1 MTTATSVTP
10 PSTPSAQES
19 AAQSISADALW
30 PRIFLL
36 VVMLA
41 AIVLGL
47 APLSVSPPVVPATA
61 PAADFSAERALRD
74 LAVVAATPHPIG
86 SPANAAVRDYLIGQI
101 RALGL
106 EPEVQ
111 EATIAR
117 ADPSGARAQVVK
129 TENILVRLPG
139 TASTG
144 AVLVSGH
151 YDSVPTSPGAADCA
165 GCAATTLE
173 TLRALQAG
181 PPLKNDVIFL
191 FTDGEE
197 IGVRGAA
204 AFVEQH
210 PWAEDVAVA
219 LIFEG
224 YGTGGAAM
232 IYVTSPESGEI
243 LGQAVAAMPHPL
255 ASSFLNDLMWTLA
268 RNTGSDLD
276 AFVAGGHAGL
286 SFIHLSLAGATA
298 YHTAADSLA
307 NLDPRSLQHHGEHAV
322 AVVRHFGDLPLDTL
336 AQAPNAVDFAVAP
349 YVMVRYGGQW
359 ALPLA
364 ILAALAWVGVVVV
377 GLRRHALHVGG
388 LLLGIVLFLVSLL
401 ASVVV
406 VTLAWWL
413 LRLAEPRLHM
423 YTVGGWYAGPLYLL
437 AFLALTLAVVAA
449 LYNLARRR
457 FALADLAVG
466 TLAWWVLLA
475 PLTALNL
482 AGFSYLFAW
491 PLLAASLVLGW
502 FFLWPQPARRA
513 WPRALAL
520 AAGAA
525 VTLVLTVPA
534 IYFLAVYWGRIE
546 AMAGVPFAALP
557 VPFAVLTMGAL
568 LPQLDFLAPVRRW
581 PVPVGAL
588 ATCVVLL
595 GLAFFVPGYSL
606 ARPKLNTVAYLL
618 NADTGQARWV
628 TVNDSRNGRGTRAQL
643 DEWTSQF
650 FPNGATETQLDPWRG
665 FMPPEQFPALEGPAP
680 AVELPH
686 STVTVAA
693 ESVTPAGR
701 LLRLDIAPPPDVH
714 DSILWLAAAGPL
726 QLRGLAGTEMQTP
739 AAADGKLRVDLAGR
753 PAGPI
758 VLDVLAPAGEPV
770 RLRVE
775 DRLLGLPAL
784 PGVEMRPRSAWMA
797 PAPFNYFSDS
807 TIVERTWT
815 FAPSSAG
822 E

>member
-1 MTTATSVTP
+1 M
-10 PSTPSAQES
+10 
-19 AAQSISADALW
+19 
-30 PRIFLL
+30 
-36 VVMLA
+36 
-41 AIVLGL
+41 
-47 APLSVSPPVVPATA
+47 
-61 PAADFSAERALRD
+61 
-74 LAVVAATPHPIG
+74 
-86 SPANAAVRDYLIGQI
+86 AVRDHLVAQI
-101 RALGL
+101 RGLGL

-111 EATIAR
+111 ETTIAR
-117 ADPSGARAQVVK
+117 AEPTGDRAQVVK

-139 TASTG
+139 SASTG

-151 YDSVPTSPGAADCA
+151 YDSVPTSAGAADCA
-165 GCAATTLE
+165 GCAVTTLE
-173 TLRALQAG
+173 ALRALQAG
-181 PPLKNDVIFL
+181 PPLRNDVIFL

-197 IGVRGAA
+197 IGVRGAQ

-210 PWAEDVAVA
+210 PWAKDVALA
-219 LIFEG
+219 LVFEG
-224 YGTGGAAM
+224 YGPQGAAM
-232 IYVTSPESGEI
+232 IYVTSPESGAI
-243 LGQAVAAMPHPL
+243 LGQAVAAAPHPL
-255 ASSFLNDLMWTLA
+255 AYSFINDLMWTLA

-276 AFVAGGHAGL
+276 AFVAGDHAGL
-286 SFIHLSLAGATA
+286 GFIHLSLAGAPA
-298 YHTAADSLA
+298 YHTQADSAA

-322 AVVRHFGDLPLDTL
+322 AVVRHFGGLPLDTL
-336 AQAPNAVDFAVAP
+336 AKAPNAVDFAVAP
-349 YVMVRYGGQW
+349 YVVARYGGQW

-364 ILAALAWVGVVVV
+364 LLAALLWLGVVIA
-377 GLRRHALHVGG
+377 GLRRRALHVGG

-401 ASVVV
+401 ASLAA

-413 LRLAEPRLHM
+413 LRLADLRLHM

-437 AFLALTLAVVAA
+437 AFLALTLAVVVA

-457 FALADLAVG
+457 CALADLAVG

-491 PLLAASLVLGW
+491 PLLAAALVLGW
-502 FFLWPQPARRA
+502 CFLWPRPASQA

-557 VPFAVLTMGAL
+557 VPFAVLAMGAL

-581 PVPVGAL
+581 VAPVGAL
-588 ATCVVLL
+588 AACAVLL
-595 GLAFFVPGYSL
+595 GLAFFVPGYSP
-606 ARPKLNTVAYLL
+606 AQPKLNTVAYLL

-628 TVNDSRNGRGTRAQL
+628 TVNDSRNGRGTQAQL

-650 FPNGATETQLDPWRG
+650 FPAGATETELDPWRG
-665 FMPPEQFPALEGPAP
+665 NLLPQQFPALTGPAP
-680 AVELPH
+680 AVDVPH
-686 STVTVAA
+686 SAVTVA
-693 ESVTPAGR
+693 EDSVTPAGR
-701 LLRLDIAPPPDVH
+701 LLRLEVVLPPDVH
-714 DSILWLAAAGPL
+714 DSILTLEAAGPL
-726 QLRGLAGTEMQTP
+726 QLRALAGTEMETP

-753 PAGPI
+753 PAGSI

-784 PGVEMRPRSAWMA
+784 PGVEIRPRPAWMA

-815 FAPSSAG
+815 FAPSG
-822 E
+822 TGG

>member
-1 MTTATSVTP
+1 MSITTSV
-10 PSTPSAQES
+10 TPSAQEYV
-19 AAQSISADALW
+19 AQAIPGSALW
-30 PRIFLL
+30 PRVFLL
-36 VVMLA
+36 AAMLA

-47 APLSVSPPVVPATA
+47 APLFVSPAVVPATA
-61 PAADFSAERALRD
+61 PAADFSAARALQD
-74 LAVVAATPHPIG
+74 LAVIAATPHPIG
-86 SPANAAVRDYLIGQI
+86 SPANKAVRDYLIAQI

-139 TASTG
+139 SANTG

-151 YDSVPTSPGAADCA
+151 YDSVPISPGAADCA

-173 TLRALQAG
+173 ALRAVQAG
-181 PPLKNDVIFL
+181 PPLQNDVIFL

-197 IGVRGAA
+197 IGVRGAE

-210 PWAEDVAVA
+210 PWAKDVAVA
-219 LIFEG
+219 LVFEG
-224 YGTGGAAM
+224 YGTQGAAM
-232 IYVTSPESGEI
+232 IYVSSPESGEI

-276 AFVAGGHAGL
+276 AFVAGGHAGI

-322 AVVRHFGDLPLDTL
+322 AVVRHFGALPLDTL
-336 AQAPNAVDFAVAP
+336 AQAPNAVAFAVAP
-349 YVMVRYGGQW
+349 YVVARYGGQW

-364 ILAALAWVGVVVV
+364 LLAALAWLGVVIV
-377 GLRRHALHVGG
+377 GLRRRALHVGG

-401 ASVVV
+401 ASLFV
-406 VTLAWWL
+406 VTLTWWL
-413 LRLAEPRLHM
+413 LRLADPRLHM

-457 FALADLAVG
+457 CTLADLAVG
-466 TLAWWVLLA
+466 ALAWWVLLA
-475 PLTALNL
+475 LLTAMNL
-482 AGFSYLFAW
+482 TGFSYLFAW

-520 AAGAA
+520 AAGAV

-557 VPFAVLTMGAL
+557 VPFAVLAMGAL
-568 LPQLDFLAPVRRW
+568 LPQIDFLASVRRW
-581 PVPVGAL
+581 VAPVAAL
-588 ATCVVLL
+588 AACAVLL
-595 GLAFFVPGYSL
+595 GLAFFVPGYTP
-606 ARPKLNTVAYLL
+606 AQPKLNTVAYLL
-618 NADTGQARWV
+618 DADTGQARWV
-628 TVNDSRNGRGTRAQL
+628 TVNDSRGGRGTRAQL
-643 DEWTSQF
+643 DEWTGQF
-650 FPNGATETQLDPWRG
+650 FPHGATETELDPWRG
-665 FMPPEQFPALEGPAP
+665 NLLPQQFPALEGPAP
-680 AVELPH
+680 TVEAPH
-686 STVTVAA
+686 SAVTVA
-693 ESVTPAGR
+693 EDGVTPAGR
-701 LLRLDIAPPPDVH
+701 LLRLEVAPPPEVH
-714 DSILWLAAAGPL
+714 DSILTLEAAGPL
-726 QLRGLAGTEMQTP
+726 QLRALAGTELEIP

-758 VLDVLAPAGEPV
+758 TLDVLAPPEEPV
-770 RLRVE
+770 QVRVE
-775 DRLLGLPAL
+775 DRLLGLPEV
-784 PGVEMRPRSAWMA
+784 PGAEFRPRPAWMA

-807 TIVERTWT
+807 TLVERNWT
-815 FAPSSAG
+815 FAPPG
-822 E
+822 MGK